1 MMKLYVHP
9 MSSNARRAQM
19 TAILLGTPV
28 ETVFVDLQKGA
39 QRSADYLALNPNG
52 RVPTLVD
59 DDFTLWESLA
69 ITKYLAE
76 KTPGQTL
83 YPTDARG
90 KAVVDQWLS
99 WAGNHWSA
107 AIAQLNFENFLK
119 GMFGMGEPNAY
130 AVERAEALFKDY
142 AKTLDTQ
149 LGKTRFIVGET
160 MTLADV
166 AMAAPLMYVQL
177 AKLPVE
183 GLTSLGR
190 WLEEMKATEAWKQ
203 TEPRMG

>member
-9 MSSNARRAQM
+9 MSSNARRAHM
-19 TAILLGTPV
+19 TAILLGAPV

-39 QRSADYLALNPNG
+39 QRNPDYLALNPNG

-59 DDFTLWESLA
+59 GDFALWESLA
-69 ITKYLAE
+69 IMQYLAT

-83 YPTDARG
+83 YPSDARG
-90 KAVVDQWLS
+90 KAVVDQWLF
-99 WAGNHWSA
+99 WAGAHWSA
-107 AIAQLNFENFLK
+107 SIAQLNFENFLK
-119 GMFGMGEPNAY
+119 GMFGMGGPNAY

-142 AKTLDTQ
+142 AKTLDAQ
-149 LGKTRFIVGET
+149 LGKSRFIVGET

-183 GLTSLGR
+183 GLTNLAR
-190 WLEEMKATEAWKQ
+190 WLGEMKATEAWKQ

>member
-39 QRSADYLALNPNG
+39 QRNPDYLALNPNG

-59 DDFTLWESLA
+59 DDFALWESLA
-69 ITKYLAE
+69 IMKYLAE

-83 YPTDARG
+83 YPADARG
-90 KAVVDQWLS
+90 KAVVDQWLLWTGS
-99 WAGNHWSA
+99 HWSA

-130 AVERAEALFKDY
+130 AVERAEALFKEF
-142 AKTLDTQ
+142 AKTLDAQ
-149 LGKTRFIVGET
+149 LGKTRFMVGET
-160 MTLADV
+160 MTLADI
-166 AMAAPLMYVQL
+166 AIAAPLMYVQL

-183 GLTSLGR
+183 GLTNLGR
-190 WLEEMKATEAWKQ
+190 WLGEMKATEAWKQ